1 MKNALGMQNK
11 QDITVLNFVDYQK
24 LKELK
29 ILNSQFSINEAKS
42 IVIMVTKHYSGLSL
56 AEILSGKQIEAEA
69 ETKIIEALNKV
80 ALKIPVQYVLGET
93 EFYGRKFFVN
103 ENVMIPRCETE
114 ELVDLVINEN
124 RSNSV
129 NILDIG
135 TGSGCI
141 AISLNCELP
150 DARVYAIDISTEALN
165 VATRNS
171 NYNKANVLFA
181 EHDILGNAEFPHDTK
196 FEIIVSNPPYVRMSE
211 KQYMHA
217 NVLEHEPHIALF
229 VEDSSPLIYYEACL
243 RFAENRLTGNGK
255 IYVEINEFLGA
266 ETLALFRNYGYDAVL
281 IKDLSG
287 KDRIIKA
294 IRRIVRQ

>member
-1 MKNALGMQNK
+1 MQ
-11 QDITVLNFVDYQK
+11 IESV
-24 LKELK
+24 
-29 ILNSQFSINEAKS
+29 NSQLFELYGLREAKS
-42 IVIMVTKHYSGLSL
+42 IVLRVTKHYSGLSL
-56 AEILSGKQIEAEA
+56 AEILSGKKIEIEAEK
-69 ETKIIEALNKV
+69 KIVEALNK
-80 ALKIPVQYVLGET
+80 LIQKMPVQYVLGET
-93 EFYGRKFFVN
+93 GFYGRKFFVN
-103 ENVMIPRCETE
+103 ENVLIPRGETE
-114 ELVDLVINEN
+114 ELVDLVINDN

-141 AISLNCELP
+141 AVSLDRELP
-150 DARVYAIDISTEALN
+150 CARVYAVDISTEALK
-165 VATRNS
+165 VATQNS
-171 NYNKANVLFA
+171 DCNKADVLFV
-181 EHDILGNAEFPHDTK
+181 EYDILGNAEFPHDTK
-196 FEIIVSNPPYVRMSE
+196 FDIIVSNPPYVRMSE
-211 KQYMHA
+211 KQHMHA

-243 RFAENRLTGNGK
+243 RFAGKYLAGKGK

-294 IRRIVRQ
+294 IKP